1 MRYSKLFF
9 ITLILNTFTYTQ
21 SSLESQLKELD
32 QLRAKLDGLK
42 STENKTD
49 TMYGATNF
57 DIWSYIE
64 SSWESR
70 FKGENWVDKFCSD
83 EFNLWNYELPI
94 PQDTESLIKNISYKK
109 NNTKMLYYDLNQ
121 IRIVTKSKLALV
133 YYYYNSEILD
143 ASGRVIKK
151 QGKISDTVIRENNQ
165 WKIISRMESPILGI
179 KSK

>member
-1 MRYSKLFF
+1 
-9 ITLILNTFTYTQ
+9 
-21 SSLESQLKELD
+21 
-32 QLRAKLDGLK
+32 
-42 STENKTD
+42 
-49 TMYGATNF
+49 
-57 DIWSYIE
+57 
-64 SSWESR
+64 
-70 FKGENWVDKFCSD
+70 
-83 EFNLWNYELPI
+83 
-94 PQDTESLIKNISYKK
+94 
-109 NNTKMLYYDLNQ
+109 MLYYDLNQ